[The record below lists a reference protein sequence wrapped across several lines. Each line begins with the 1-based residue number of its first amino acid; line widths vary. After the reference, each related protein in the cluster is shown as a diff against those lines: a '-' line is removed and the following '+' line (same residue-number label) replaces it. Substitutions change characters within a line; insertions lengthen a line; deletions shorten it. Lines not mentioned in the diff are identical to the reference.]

1 MSQLVSCL
9 LQVSSTPW
17 GETIGSEGAGDVA
30 IYLQNS
36 FWSFLIWGIFSASS
50 LMYEHQS
57 SLGKL
62 LLGDSCKREQH

>member
-1 MSQLVSCL
+1 M
-9 LQVSSTPW
+9 
-17 GETIGSEGAGDVA
+17 GSEGAGDMA

-36 FWSFLIWGIFSASS
+36 FWSFLIWGVFSASS

-62 LLGDSCKREQH
+62 LLGDS